1 MGGVS
6 TMIKKIIFF
15 LDDFHHGAVNHV
27 LHFIGFTL
35 LGYGLGVENWWI
47 VISSPFV
54 MEMGHIYNYITGRD
68 RRLAFR
74 IIPAQIVAGLIFVGI
89 VYLLTRAFA

>member
-1 MGGVS
+1 
-6 TMIKKIIFF
+6 MIKKIIFF
-15 LDDFHHGAVNHV
+15 LGDFHNGAVNHA

-47 VISSPFV
+47 VALSPVV
-54 MEMGHIYNYITGRD
+54 METGRVYNYITGRD
-68 RRLAFR
+68 RHLAFR